1 MYKLTIEAP
10 TLDEMRQEIQL
21 LNTIHISELEIFMI
35 CVRESGYEF
44 AYDMLTINYVGT
56 YDSSE
61 HFAFKWLADNYSE
74 RNNFN
79 EIAEVVSYLFEHYS
93 WYELNNGKLAV
104 FELHP

>member
-1 MYKLTIEAP
+1 MYELTIPASTIE
-10 TLDEMRQEIQL
+10 EMRKEIQL

-35 CVRESGYEF
+35 CVREAGYEF

-61 HFAFKWLADNYSE
+61 HFAFHWLAENYSE
-74 RNNFN
+74 RNRFN

-93 WYELNNGKLAV
+93 WYELSNGKLAV